1 MVPTSPSMSSMH
13 PACYLTCSESHL
25 FRCDTEA
32 HDLYLLAHS
41 EGVASRYSYLD
52 SVSRSETKHYR
63 CSCGQILQPFSLPN
77 EARRPLLRILRA
89 FEYSFDWLDGV
100 KPEYIDTLR
109 ADIETSLKDEP
120 WFAYNVPIF
129 QACLNTA
136 WKAGLKGLGI
146 YLLAEIYERFA
157 ALIHLQEPE
166 YLNEPSA
173 QSKFWD
179 GMNEEQ
185 VLAICHREPRFSWDD
200 VEI

>member
-1 MVPTSPSMSSMH
+1 MTSMH
-13 PACYLTCSESHL
+13 PACYLTCSENHL
-25 FRCDTEA
+25 FRRDTEA
-32 HDLYLLAHS
+32 LDLYRLAHS
-41 EGVASRYSYLD
+41 GDILSHRSYLD

-63 CSCGQILQPFSLPN
+63 CPCGEILRPFSLPK
-77 EARRPLLRILRA
+77 EVRSPLLRILRVL
-89 FEYSFDWLDGV
+89 EYSFEWVTDV
-100 KPEYIDTLR
+100 KPEHIDTLR
-109 ADIETSLKDEP
+109 ADLETSLNDEP

-136 WKAGLKGLGI
+136 WKAGLRGLGI

-166 YLNEPSA
+166 YLNEPAA
-173 QSKFWD
+173 QSRFWD

-185 VLAICHREPRFSWDD
+185 VLAICYREPRFSWDD